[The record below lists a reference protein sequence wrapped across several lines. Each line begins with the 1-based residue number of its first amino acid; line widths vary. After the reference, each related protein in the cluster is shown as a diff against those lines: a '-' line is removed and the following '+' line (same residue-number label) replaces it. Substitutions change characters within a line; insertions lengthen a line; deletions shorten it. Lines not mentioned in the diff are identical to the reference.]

1 MHVANVSSPATRLL
15 MFIKIKKTAFNLCR
29 SSTHREEVERDRSR
43 GKSVSE
49 PDLCVVY
56 PSITDGGGA
65 FWQAICVKTFPDRTL
80 LQAKKSE
87 APQAQKNPHS

>member
-1 MHVANVSSPATRLL
+1 

-56 PSITDGGGA
+56 PSIADGGGA
-65 FWQAICVKTFPDRTL
+65 F
-80 LQAKKSE
+80 
-87 APQAQKNPHS
+87 